1 MIPFLVVAAQAIA
14 SEAAKTT
21 KSPELR
27 RTLGNVQ
34 SALSA
39 HMEAQEA
46 ERKASEVLEKA
57 EFLRKDN
64 FEKFS
69 KSIGSRLEQV
79 RKLKGWNQEECASAA
94 GISRTALRNIESGQ
108 DTKLSTLVSLSDA
121 FSIPLIGLIEGLQPD
136 LEKKFRENIESI
148 G

>member
-14 SEAAKTT
+14 AEAAKTT
-21 KSPELR
+21 KSPELK
-27 RTLGNVQ
+27 RTLGEVQ

-39 HMEAQEA
+39 HMEAKDA
-46 ERKASEVLEKA
+46 ERKALEDLEKA
-57 EFLRKDN
+57 ALLRKEN
-64 FEKFS
+64 FENFS
-69 KSIGSRLEQV
+69 KSIGVRIEQV

-108 DTKLSTLVSLSDA
+108 DTKLSTLVSLSEA
-121 FSIPLIGLIEGLQPD
+121 FSLPLIGLIQGLQTD
-136 LEKKFRENIESI
+136 LEKEFQENIESI